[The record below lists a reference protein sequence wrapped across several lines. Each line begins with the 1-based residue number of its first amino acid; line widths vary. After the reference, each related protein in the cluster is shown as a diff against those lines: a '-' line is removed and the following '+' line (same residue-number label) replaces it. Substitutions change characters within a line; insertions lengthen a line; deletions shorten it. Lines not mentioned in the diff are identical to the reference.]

1 MASQLKASIVLSAID
16 KATAPLRSLSRS
28 AGDTQAALAKLGGQ
42 ASKIGKLRGLRSEVG
57 SLGSKLDV
65 SRKQTAELGREFKK
79 AADPSEKLRKAFE
92 RSQRR
97 TVELARAHKRQK
109 GELRD
114 LSASLRKAGVDTR
127 RLDAEQARLDRTS
140 ERLRRRLDRL
150 GRTDASPRRGGGGFL
165 PGVAGGLLGGAVF
178 AGARGAVRSLGG
190 FVETASM
197 FETMETTLGTIEGSG
212 KKARASMGWISDFA
226 ARTPFEIDQVSE
238 AFVKLRAYGMSPT
251 GGLLR
256 TLGDTASA
264 MGKDVMQAVEAIADA
279 VTGENERLKEF
290 GIKAR
295 TSGDTITY
303 EYGGGKL
310 ATANARD
317 RAEIQR
323 VLAGIMDEQY
333 SGAMADR
340 MKTFSGMMSNLGDQ
354 WTRFQLKVMESGP
367 FEVLKGRLRGVL
379 ERIDAMSESGEL
391 QELADRVG
399 QGFVTAFET
408 FERDVWPVLKDE
420 VWPALKEIGS
430 AVAEILKGANGVAK
444 AIGGWGVALKGLGL
458 LAMGRIVLGG
468 GRKLAGA
475 GSSALE
481 LGGDVKD
488 ALASERAKR
497 MRRSVGRLA
506 SSGLDLAK
514 PGAGLAK
521 SGLGK
526 VAGGL
531 RRFSGTLA
539 NLALRFAPLAMGALK
554 ALAAAIAGISLPVAA
569 AVAAVAFGAYLV
581 WKHWEPIK
589 GFFAKLWEGV
599 KAAFSSAWEKLSS
612 IDWSGL
618 GKRLLATLAAGIKA
632 AAGLPWQALK
642 GALGKVADLLPGSDA
657 RVGPLSRLTASGA
670 AILPT
675 LGAGVLRSGASPLQR
690 PLARALGTAAAG
702 LALAIPAPAIPV
714 PRSVLPQA
722 SGSPRAPEPE
732 SILPGDPAAGSRPSA
747 QEAAPGSVTRVVHHH
762 YRVAIQQQPG
772 EDAQGL
778 AERVIRELERRQALA
793 GREALGD
800 VY

>member
-1 MASQLKASIVLSAID
+1 
-16 KATAPLRSLSRS
+16 
-28 AGDTQAALAKLGGQ
+28 
-42 ASKIGKLRGLRSEVG
+42 
-57 SLGSKLDV
+57 
-65 SRKQTAELGREFKK
+65 
-79 AADPSEKLRKAFE
+79 
-92 RSQRR
+92 
-97 TVELARAHKRQK
+97 
-109 GELRD
+109 
-114 LSASLRKAGVDTR
+114 
-127 RLDAEQARLDRTS
+127 
-140 ERLRRRLDRL
+140 
-150 GRTDASPRRGGGGFL
+150 
-165 PGVAGGLLGGAVF
+165 
-178 AGARGAVRSLGG
+178 
-190 FVETASM
+190 
-197 FETMETTLGTIEGSG
+197 
-212 KKARASMGWISDFA
+212 MGWISDFA

-531 RRFSGTLA
+531 RRFSG
-539 NLALRFAPLAMGALK
+539 
-554 ALAAAIAGISLPVAA
+554 
-569 AVAAVAFGAYLV
+569 
-581 WKHWEPIK
+581 
-589 GFFAKLWEGV
+589 
-599 KAAFSSAWEKLSS
+599 
-612 IDWSGL
+612 
-618 GKRLLATLAAGIKA
+618 
-632 AAGLPWQALK
+632 
-642 GALGKVADLLPGSDA
+642 DA
-657 RVGPLSRLTASGA
+657 RQSGTPLRPSRHGS
-670 AILPT
+670 PQ
-675 LGAGVLRSGASPLQR
+675 GAGRGDRRHQP
-690 PLARALGTAAAG
+690 ARGRRRRGGRFRRVPG
-702 LALAIPAPAIPV
+702 L
-714 PRSVLPQA
+714 
-722 SGSPRAPEPE
+722 
-732 SILPGDPAAGSRPSA
+732 
-747 QEAAPGSVTRVVHHH
+747 
-762 YRVAIQQQPG
+762 
-772 EDAQGL
+772 
-778 AERVIRELERRQALA
+778 
-793 GREALGD
+793 EALGAD
-800 VY
+800 QGLLRQAVGGRQGGPSRPPGRSSLRSIGPAWASASWRRSPQESRPPQGCLGRRSRAPSARSRTCCRAPMPGSGRSRG